1 MGSQLKPEQ
10 IPPNAPV
17 IPTTAS
23 SFREIREGQVFGL
36 VCKKC
41 GKIQYRRFRRKNIFI
56 YVKMLCISC
65 EQSERQT
72 KYRIDKENPVLVTTS
87 DEVAGL
93 PLNQPFKFICKR
105 CEKEIIIKCAGE
117 RAASRFTGYCTNCYQ
132 SVFRS
137 KTIDGYITMTCP
149 EDFDR
154 YYSRHQKF
162 IIKCKKCGKMQK
174 HEYFNYKYIHKYK
187 SMLCTSCMRSEAMTG
202 NKNGIIEGCHD
213 PVMIEKPEDFDK
225 LTTRKPYFYYC
236 ASCGKLQF
244 VKSFDRRKI
253 DSNKVMLCENC
264 SKSRIYYDGQRFDSL
279 WEVALWI
286 YARDHNEVI
295 IREPIKYHFTF
306 KGTNRT
312 VNPDFLYK
320 DKIIEIKGDQYFE
333 DGDSSKRMVHPYN
346 KKKIN
351 GEYIE
356 FNDEEKK
363 YYDDLYEAKRQCEMS
378 HGVEIWSENE
388 CLPYIQYVE
397 ETYGKSFLP
406 KLRLESIKK
415 RNEIVSQI

>member
-1 MGSQLKPEQ
+1 
-10 IPPNAPV
+10 
-17 IPTTAS
+17 
-23 SFREIREGQVFGL
+23 
-36 VCKKC
+36 
-41 GKIQYRRFRRKNIFI
+41 
-56 YVKMLCISC
+56 
-65 EQSERQT
+65 
-72 KYRIDKENPVLVTTS
+72 
-87 DEVAGL
+87 
-93 PLNQPFKFICKR
+93 
-105 CEKEIIIKCAGE
+105 
-117 RAASRFTGYCTNCYQ
+117 
-132 SVFRS
+132 
-137 KTIDGYITMTCP
+137 
-149 EDFDR
+149 
-154 YYSRHQKF
+154 
-162 IIKCKKCGKMQK
+162 MQK

-363 YYDDLYEAKRQCEMS
+363 YYDDLYEAKRQCEIS

-397 ETYGKSFLP
+397 EIYGKSFLP

>member
-1 MGSQLKPEQ
+1 MEKYNIDGSQE
-10 IPPNAPV
+10 
-17 IPTTAS
+17 
-23 SFREIREGQVFGL
+23 
-36 VCKKC
+36 
-41 GKIQYRRFRRKNIFI
+41 KNIFI

-72 KYRIDKENPVLVTTS
+72 KYHIDKENPVLVTTS

-93 PLNQPFKFICKR
+93 PVRQPFKFICKR
-105 CEKEIIIKCAGE
+105 CEKEIVINEAGE
-117 RAASRFTGYCTNCYQ
+117 RAANRFTGYCVNCYQ

-162 IIKCKKCGKMQK
+162 IIKCKKCGKIQK
-174 HEYFNYKYIHKYK
+174 HDQYYSYRVDKYK
-187 SMLCTSCMRSEAMTG
+187 SMLCTSCMRSEALTG

-225 LTTRKPYFYYC
+225 LTTKKPYFYYC

-264 SKSRIYYDGQRFDSL
+264 SKS
-279 WEVALWI
+279 
-286 YARDHNEVI
+286 
-295 IREPIKYHFTF
+295 
-306 KGTNRT
+306 
-312 VNPDFLYK
+312 
-320 DKIIEIKGDQYFE
+320 KI
-333 DGDSSKRMVHPYN
+333 
-346 KKKIN
+346 
-351 GEYIE
+351 
-356 FNDEEKK
+356 
-363 YYDDLYEAKRQCEMS
+363 YYDDLYEAKRQCEIS

-415 RNEIVSQI
+415 RNEIMSQI

>member
-1 MGSQLKPEQ
+1 
-10 IPPNAPV
+10 
-17 IPTTAS
+17 
-23 SFREIREGQVFGL
+23 
-36 VCKKC
+36 
-41 GKIQYRRFRRKNIFI
+41 
-56 YVKMLCISC
+56 
-65 EQSERQT
+65 
-72 KYRIDKENPVLVTTS
+72 
-87 DEVAGL
+87 
-93 PLNQPFKFICKR
+93 
-105 CEKEIIIKCAGE
+105 
-117 RAASRFTGYCTNCYQ
+117 
-132 SVFRS
+132 
-137 KTIDGYITMTCP
+137 
-149 EDFDR
+149 
-154 YYSRHQKF
+154 
-162 IIKCKKCGKMQK
+162 
-174 HEYFNYKYIHKYK
+174 
-187 SMLCTSCMRSEAMTG
+187 MRSEALTG

>member
-1 MGSQLKPEQ
+1 
-10 IPPNAPV
+10 
-17 IPTTAS
+17 
-23 SFREIREGQVFGL
+23 
-36 VCKKC
+36 
-41 GKIQYRRFRRKNIFI
+41 
-56 YVKMLCISC
+56 MLCISC

-72 KYRIDKENPVLVTTS
+72 KYHIDKENPVLVTTS

-93 PLNQPFKFICKR
+93 PVRQPFKFICKR
-105 CEKEIIIKCAGE
+105 CEKEIVINEAGE
-117 RAASRFTGYCTNCYQ
+117 RAANRFTGYCVNCYQ

-162 IIKCKKCGKMQK
+162 IIKCKKCGK
-174 HEYFNYKYIHKYK
+174 I
-187 SMLCTSCMRSEAMTG
+187 
-202 NKNGIIEGCHD
+202 
-213 PVMIEKPEDFDK
+213 
-225 LTTRKPYFYYC
+225 
-236 ASCGKLQF
+236 QF

-415 RNEIVSQI
+415 RNEIMSQI